1 MVISTAKWSKE
12 VETVGAVLLGL
23 AKKKKKHDT
32 WLNLNFK

>member
-23 AKKKKKHDT
+23 AKKKKKST
-32 WLNLNFK
+32 IPG